1 MICVRSCVSLLRD
14 TGLEGYANGL
24 RDRMSHEKDTACM
37 VTYGTDVNGQLIGAS
52 MSVWIVSLPGA
63 NRAGGPQETRSAFPP
78 DSDPQRPNQFPVRW
92 SDWNMLRGAYHGLRF
107 VIGHVTS

>member
-1 MICVRSCVSLLRD
+1 MIRARSCVSLLRD

-63 NRAGGPQETRSAFPP
+63 NRAAAGDR
-78 DSDPQRPNQFPVRW
+78 DPLGTCLVELPR
-92 SDWNMLRGAYHGLRF
+92 
-107 VIGHVTS
+107 